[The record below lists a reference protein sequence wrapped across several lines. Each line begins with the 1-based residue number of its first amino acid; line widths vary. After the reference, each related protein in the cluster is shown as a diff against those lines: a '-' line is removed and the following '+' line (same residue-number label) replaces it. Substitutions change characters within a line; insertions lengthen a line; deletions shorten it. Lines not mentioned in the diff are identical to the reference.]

1 MTDYLTLED
10 LVSLCRDL
18 GNLPIR
24 DLGLLHAAAERPAT
38 SLYGSD
44 AYPGIHDKA
53 AALLHSLA
61 RNHALIDGNKRLAW
75 LSVVV
80 FYGLNGIDLDAPDDL
95 AYRLVI
101 DTSTGTADVP
111 GIAASLAEWAGTGAN

>member
-18 GNLPIR
+18 GGLAIR

-38 SLYGSD
+38 SLYGAD

-61 RNHALIDGNKRLAW
+61 RNHALIDGDKRLAW

-101 DTSTGTADVP
+101 DISTGTADVP
-111 GIAASLAEWAGTGAN
+111 HIAAALAEWASPGAN

>member
-111 GIAASLAEWAGTGAN
+111 GIAAALAEWAGTGAN